1 MTARF
6 ANVPFANVL
15 CHDTK
20 KCDTHVYTSFFQQL
34 IRQKRLGNWPN
45 TYVKRL
51 QNLAS
56 RRLAKRLVGETT
68 VNPTEHT
75 EGACIWLTSAL
86 IGKLSE
92 LRDNLKLMCVI
103 QCFFFPRLDD
113 SFYTITCP
121 RSPITSSLSHCK
133 LVIVHNRLQRVKRI
147 YEIILQLLKKE
158 THLVTNIVV
167 TLFKE
172 R

>member
-1 MTARF
+1 MRYAC
-6 ANVPFANVL
+6 VYLVL
-15 CHDTK
+15 SATDQAKAVGELTQ
-20 KCDTHVYTSFFQQL
+20 HVRETTSEVGEQE
-34 IRQKRLGNWPN
+34 
-45 TYVKRL
+45 
-51 QNLAS
+51 
-56 RRLAKRLVGETT
+56 VGETT
-68 VNPTEHT
+68 VNPTEDT

-103 QCFFFPRLDD
+103 QCFFFPRLTN

-158 THLVTNIVV
+158 THLLTNIVV
-167 TLFKE
+167 TVLFFKE

>member
-1 MTARF
+1 MRYAC
-6 ANVPFANVL
+6 VYVVL
-15 CHDTK
+15 SATDQAKAVGELTR
-20 KCDTHVYTSFFQQL
+20 HVRETTSEVGEQE
-34 IRQKRLGNWPN
+34 
-45 TYVKRL
+45 
-51 QNLAS
+51 
-56 RRLAKRLVGETT
+56 VGETT

-86 IGKLSE
+86 IGELSE
-92 LRDNLKLMCVI
+92 LRDNLNLMFAI
-103 QCFFFPRLDD
+103 QCFLFPRLAD

-147 YEIILQLLKKE
+147 YEITLQLLKKE
-158 THLVTNIVV
+158 THFFTNIVV